1 MTADMSLGK
10 NASGR
15 EQKNIENTERKNI
28 INPEL
33 YTQGK

>member
-15 EQKNIENTERKNI
+15 EQKNIKNTERKI
-28 INPEL
+28 L
-33 YTQGK
+33 LTQGK